1 MMNQQKVQ
9 QETDDIAFRMLYA
22 DQERQMRELQNQDDD
37 SHLYPIIKKFFDPHY
52 ETEEINHVEYRHAI
66 ENEEVLE

>member
-22 DQERQMRELQNQDDD
+22 DQERQMREL
-37 SHLYPIIKKFFDPHY
+37 
-52 ETEEINHVEYRHAI
+52 
-66 ENEEVLE
+66 